1 MATCTGRGGQNT
13 HQMRVLQLLHDRNV
27 IQLNVEVLV
36 YALER
41 SLELDV
47 VFELHRDFMVNEGF
61 EETVPSG

>member
-1 MATCTGRGGQNT
+1 MATNTGRGGQNT
-13 HQMRVLQLLHDRNV
+13 HQMRVLQLLHDRYV

-61 EETVPSG
+61 EETAP

>member
-1 MATCTGRGGQNT
+1 MATHSGHGGQNT

-41 SLELDV
+41 SFELDV

-61 EETVPSG
+61 EETAPSG